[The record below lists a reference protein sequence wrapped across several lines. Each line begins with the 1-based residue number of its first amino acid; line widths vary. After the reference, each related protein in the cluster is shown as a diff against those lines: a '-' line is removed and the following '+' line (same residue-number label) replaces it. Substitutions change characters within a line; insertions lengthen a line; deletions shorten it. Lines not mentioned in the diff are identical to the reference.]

1 MYRLV
6 QDQASARERF
16 RARMLMGSADIVG
29 PVLLVI
35 GIGIFLWLAVNPA
48 QLEALL
54 RFAFPGRS
62 SYLYERASLLAL
74 LGEHLVLVAVSGTA
88 AAVFG
93 IGLGILVT
101 RPAGHDFLGIVR
113 DLSSL
118 AQTFPPVAVLAL
130 AVPALGF
137 GFQPAVV
144 ALFVYSILPVI
155 NNTISGLMVVP
166 PDIVEASRGMG
177 MTRVQILFRT
187 ELPVAAR
194 VIIAGVRT
202 SVVINIGTATI
213 GAVVGA
219 GGLGALIISGLV
231 RDNYAL
237 VFTGAVSAAV
247 LAFTAD
253 WCFARL
259 ERRFYIARS
268 DRS

>member
-1 MYRLV
+1 MSSSSQPKL
-6 QDQASARERF
+6 SARERF
-16 RARMLMGSADIVG
+16 RVRMIMGSADVVG
-29 PVLLVI
+29 PVLLVV
-35 GIGIFLWLAVNPA
+35 GVAALLWFAANPA

-54 RFAFPGRS
+54 RMIFPGRRG
-62 SYLYERASLLAL
+62 YLYERASLMTL
-74 LGEHLVLVAVSGTA
+74 LGEHLVLVAVSGSA
-88 AAVFG
+88 AAVVG
-93 IGLGILVT
+93 ISLGVLVT
-101 RPAGHDFLGIVR
+101 RSVGRDFLGIVR

-137 GFQPAVV
+137 GFKPAVV

-155 NNTISGLMVVP
+155 NNTISGLEAVP

-177 MTRVQILFRT
+177 MTPVQILLFT

-219 GGLGALIISGLV
+219 GGLGAIIISGLV

-247 LAFTAD
+247 LAFSAD

-259 ERRFYIARS
+259 ERSFYIARS
-268 DRS
+268 DR

>member
-1 MYRLV
+1 MI
-6 QDQASARERF
+6 
-16 RARMLMGSADIVG
+16 MGSADVAG
-29 PVLLVI
+29 PVLLVV
-35 GIGIFLWLAVNPA
+35 GVATLLWLAANPP
-48 QLEALL
+48 QLEAVL
-54 RFAFPGRS
+54 RFFFPGRNT
-62 SYLYERASLLAL
+62 YLYERASLLTL
-74 LGEHLVLVAVSGTA
+74 LGEHLVLVAVSGSA
-88 AAVFG
+88 ATVFG
-93 IGLGILVT
+93 ISLGVLVT
-101 RPAGHDFLGIVR
+101 RPAGRDFLEIVR

-137 GFQPAVV
+137 GFKPAVT

-155 NNTISGLMVVP
+155 NNTISGLAAVP

-177 MTRVQILFRT
+177 MTRVQILLHT
-187 ELPVAAR
+187 EFPVAAR

-202 SVVINIGTATI
+202 SMVINIGTATI

-219 GGLGALIISGLV
+219 GGLGAVIISGLV

-247 LAFTAD
+247 LAFSAD
-253 WCFARL
+253 WCLARL

-268 DRS
+268 ER

>member
-1 MYRLV
+1 MYSSSHEQV
-6 QDQASARERF
+6 SARERF
-16 RARMLMGSADIVG
+16 RTRMVTGSADAIG
-29 PVLLVI
+29 PVLLVL
-35 GIGIFLWLAVNPA
+35 GVATLLWLAANPP
-48 QLEALL
+48 QLEAVL
-54 RFAFPGRS
+54 RVFFPGRS
-62 SYLYERASLLAL
+62 MYLYERASLLTL
-74 LGEHLVLVAVSGTA
+74 LREHLVLVAVSGSA

-93 IGLGILVT
+93 ISLGIFVT

-137 GFQPAVV
+137 GFKPAVV

-155 NNTISGLMVVP
+155 NNTISGLEAVP

-177 MTRVQILFRT
+177 MKRIQILFHT

-219 GGLGALIISGLV
+219 GGLGAVIISGLV

-237 VFTGAVSAAV
+237 VFTGAVSAGV
-247 LAFTAD
+247 LAFSAD

-259 ERRFYIARS
+259 ERRFYTARS
-268 DRS
+268 DR